1 MALVAL
7 ALAAGASKQSEK
19 ASSKADDE
27 LGSIRSVD
35 PAYADR
41 IEDLLRLGT
50 SDALQALAD
59 GLDAGGFPELAN
71 RARRV
76 ARERE
81 REAAAM
87 KTPAGGAAPINRPD
101 PSQAAAAPEVIG
113 RTQRDP
119 RVASLRNAVNA
130 RLVPRGFVPIAPGD
144 TLDGPTCGALDAL
157 EASGLAAFGRSELE
171 RVFNVRL
178 ECTQRVAP
186 EPFDGSSNV
195 AQRWM
200 MAVGSADISKM
211 RDVAQGIATDSAITR
226 RAVWSSSLAAIADE
240 LERNTRAALSS

>member
-7 ALAAGASKQSEK
+7 ALAAGASKQSKK
-19 ASSKADDE
+19 ASSSRADE
-27 LGSIRSVD
+27 
-35 PAYADR
+35 
-41 IEDLLRLGT
+41 
-50 SDALQALAD
+50 
-59 GLDAGGFPELAN
+59 
-71 RARRV
+71 
-76 ARERE
+76 
-81 REAAAM
+81 
-87 KTPAGGAAPINRPD
+87 KTPADGAPPVNRPD
-101 PSQAAAAPEVIG
+101 PSQAAAAPEVEVIG

-119 RVASLRNAVNA
+119 RVASLRNAINA

-157 EASGLAAFGRSELE
+157 EASGLVAFGQSELE

-200 MAVGSADISKM
+200 MAVGSADISQM